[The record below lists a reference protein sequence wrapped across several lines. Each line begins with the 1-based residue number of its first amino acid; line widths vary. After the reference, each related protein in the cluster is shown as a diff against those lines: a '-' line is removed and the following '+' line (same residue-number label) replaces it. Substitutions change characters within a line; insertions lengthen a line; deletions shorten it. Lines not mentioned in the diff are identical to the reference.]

1 MSKGNTFFLCK
12 DPKCSSVARPVLEPA
27 TSAQPPALSQVA
39 VLSNEIGDSS
49 VYSRFQAFRFK
60 IVGTPQRCDNG
71 GKKKGVTRT
80 LTKFPTSISE
90 HRPATGW
97 QVLKRRWC

>member
-12 DPKCSSVARPVLEPA
+12 DRKCSSVARPVLEPA

-49 VYSRFQAFRFK
+49 VYSRLQAFRLK
-60 IVGTPQRCDNG
+60 LWGHHRDVTMA
-71 GKKKGVTRT
+71 GKKGGY
-80 LTKFPTSISE
+80 SHSD
-90 HRPATGW
+90 
-97 QVLKRRWC
+97 